1 MPFGMES
8 PLRLF
13 SNKNIMVRG
22 RDKGIDIQKELTFK
36 KFKLLPEIV
45 DVLENDL
52 NIRAPTPIQKLA
64 IPHLIKGN
72 SALLAA

>member
-1 MPFGMES
+1 M
-8 PLRLF
+8 
-13 SNKNIMVRG
+13 IRG

>member
-1 MPFGMES
+1 
-8 PLRLF
+8 
-13 SNKNIMVRG
+13 MVRG
-22 RDKGIDIQKELTFK
+22 RDKGIDIQKELAFK

>member
-8 PLRLF
+8 SLRLF